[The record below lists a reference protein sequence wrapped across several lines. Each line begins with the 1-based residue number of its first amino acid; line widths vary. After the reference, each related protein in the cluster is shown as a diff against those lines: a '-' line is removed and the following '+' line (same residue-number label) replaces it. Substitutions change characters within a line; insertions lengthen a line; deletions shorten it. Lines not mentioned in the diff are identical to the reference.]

1 MQDLTLVGVHD
12 DGEHLVLA
20 GPDGH
25 RYRVRVDE
33 PLRAAVRRDRAR
45 LGQLQ
50 NEQSGT
56 LRPRDIQAR
65 IRAGHTAEEVA
76 AHAGV
81 PLENV
86 RRYEGPVLAEREFV
100 ARQAR
105 AVRVRRG
112 GAGTAG
118 SYPTLDELVTQ
129 RLTAREVDP
138 DAVAWDAWRTD
149 GTWFIRLTFSAGG
162 RERNADWTYDVQLRH
177 VSPVD
182 DEARWL
188 LDELPPEAAVPGRRA
203 LAPVRDGAVGRADA
217 PGVRERVYD
226 VEADG
231 GVRSADE
238 EQAGAAAAT
247 VDLLDTLRER
257 RGRRQ
262 LLPDPDDEQ
271 EPPDALEVAVDQLRV
286 RAEALGEPP
295 AAHPPRSRPAQLE
308 DAEVLALPEASAP
321 PHGSHPAPPSGS
333 HPASHP
339 APPAVKPSAPRPSPP
354 ASGSTRTSVPQT
366 APVARPAVAD
376 ASAPAR
382 PASLQHPVPDPL
394 DLDAAADRDRD
405 RGPVRRGRRASVPSW
420 DDIVF
425 GSRRD

>member
-118 SYPTLDELVTQ
+118 SDPTLDELVTQ

-226 VEADG
+226 VEATAA
-231 GVRSADE
+231 SA
-238 EQAGAAAAT
+238 
-247 VDLLDTLRER
+247 
-257 RGRRQ
+257 
-262 LLPDPDDEQ
+262 
-271 EPPDALEVAVDQLRV
+271 PPT
-286 RAEALGEPP
+286 
-295 AAHPPRSRPAQLE
+295 RSRPAR
-308 DAEVLALPEASAP
+308 LPRRSTCSTPCASAVGAGSCCP
-321 PHGSHPAPPSGS
+321 TRTTSTSRPTRSRWPSTSCACGRRPSASRRPRTRRARARPSSRTPRCSHCPRRRRHHRITPGIPLGSHPAP
-333 HPASHP
+333 HP